1 MSHRAPAGRARGL
14 GSARRGVDH
23 WWAQRLTAL
32 ALVPLTVWFCVSI
45 VGLIG
50 ADHAAFASWLSAPGR
65 AIAMLLLVVATF
77 GHMKLGL
84 QVVIE
89 DYVHGRGW
97 NVALLVLNTL
107 ACVSLG
113 AACAFAVVKV
123 ALGG

>member
-1 MSHRAPAGRARGL
+1 MSHRAPTGRARGL

-50 ADHAAFASWLSAPGR
+50 ADHATFASWLSAPGR
-65 AIAMLLLVVATF
+65 AVAMLLLVVATF

-97 NVALLVLNTL
+97 NVALLVLNTF